1 MNTLNKVID
10 ALRAHGSNGRGAHWQ
25 CPAHEDRSPSLSVA
39 RGDKGVILTCHAGC
53 PTEDVVA
60 ALGLTMADLFDEPL
74 PERRERP
81 KTVAQY
87 HYVDEHGT
95 VLLTVKRLEPGYDGE
110 RKTFRQYAPDG
121 TPRVSGIRRVLY
133 RLPDVLSAA
142 REGSTVYVVEGE
154 KDADNLSKT
163 GATVTC
169 NIGGAGKWR
178 DDYTTAL
185 TGAGEVIVIAD
196 RDEPGRRH
204 AQQVADSV
212 RRAGI
217 PVRVL
222 QPAQGKDISDH
233 LAAGLG
239 YDDLKPLLSEAPE
252 PAADHDEEPEPDD
265 GPDDAAPVT
274 VEDRFP
280 RVDWKTAFATDF
292 SIIDWLPGRILER
305 GQQAA
310 LVGPG
315 KAGKSIF
322 VQYWIY
328 CAITGRSFL
337 GDERR
342 PPLNV
347 LYFDRENNI
356 RDIVTRMIAFGASP
370 EDLDRLDYRLF
381 PKFSGSLDQSNLAAA
396 ELIAIVD
403 EHPRDLVVFDTVS
416 RFITGKE
423 NDADTWLQ
431 FYGRV
436 HAPLKGRGI
445 AGLRLDHMGK
455 DEDRGARGNSAKS
468 QDVDHVWELTRISE
482 NKTFDPSTGIEHIT
496 TGLKLNRTHTRS
508 GLGEDLFLI
517 TRRGQRRKGGLWVP
531 GGTSHQ
537 LTTGFDADAGPE
549 PGTPEW
555 IADELDKAG
564 VPTEWGGR
572 RIAVQCQEMGIRA
585 AKSKI
590 EEAVRIRKLRASED
604 VPPNVPYSS
613 VMEMSPDPRGRQDV
627 FPGQASP
634 GDVQGTSGDAP
645 VGVRP
650 PTPPTE
656 VGGRTRGTPECTVC
670 GNRLDAAWHAQG
682 HTTHTGCQSRT
693 THHPATA

>member
-1 MNTLNKVID
+1 MNAIDRVTD
-10 ALRAHGSNGRGAHWQ
+10 ALKAHGSNGRGTNWQ
-25 CPAHEDRSPSLSVA
+25 CPAHEDRSPSLSVV
-39 RGDKGVILTCHAGC
+39 RGDKGAVLTCHAGC
-53 PTEDVVA
+53 PTEDVVNA
-60 ALGLTMADLFDEPL
+60 IGLTMADLFDEPL
-74 PERRERP
+74 PARQERP
-81 KTVAQY
+81 RTVAQY

-110 RKTFRQYAPDG
+110 RKTFRQFAPDG
-121 TPRVSGIRRVLY
+121 TPKVSGIRRVLY
-133 RLPDVLSAA
+133 RLPDVLAAA
-142 REGSTVYVVEGE
+142 REGATVFVVEGE
-154 KDADNLSKT
+154 KDADNLAQT
-163 GATVTC
+163 GAIATC

-178 DDYTTAL
+178 DDYTAAL
-185 TGAGEVIVIAD
+185 AGSGEVIVIAD
-196 RDEPGRRH
+196 RDEPGRKH

-217 PVRVL
+217 PVRIL

-233 LAAGLG
+233 LSAGLG

-252 PAADHDEEPEPDD
+252 PSDD
-265 GPDDAAPVT
+265 PGSDDPADDAADEAVAPP
-274 VEDRFP
+274 EDRFP
-280 RVDWKTAFATDF
+280 RIDWKQAFATDF
-292 SIIDWLPGRILER
+292 TNIDWLPGRILER

-322 VQYWIY
+322 VQYWIF

-347 LYFDRENNI
+347 LYFDRENNL
-356 RDIVTRMIAFGASP
+356 RDIVTRMAAFGASP
-370 EDLDRLDYRLF
+370 EDLERLDYRLF
-381 PKFSGSLDQSNLAAA
+381 PKFSGALDQSALAAA
-396 ELIAIVD
+396 ELVAIVD
-403 EHPRDLVVFDTVS
+403 EQPRDLVVFDTVS
-416 RFITGKE
+416 RFIAGKE

-445 AGLRLDHMGK
+445 AGMRLDHMGK

-482 NKTFDPSTGIEHIT
+482 NKTTDNRAGVEHIT

-508 GLGEDLFLI
+508 GLGEDMFLI
-517 TRRGQRRKGGLWVP
+517 TRRGQRQKGGLWVA
-531 GGTSHQ
+531 GGTRHELS
-537 LTTGFDADAGPE
+537 TGAVGDGPE
-549 PGTPEW
+549 PGTAEW
-555 IADELDKAG
+555 IADQLDKAK
-564 VPTEWGGR
+564 VPAEWGAR

-590 EEAVRIRKLRASED
+590 EEAIRIRKLAASSD

-613 VMEMSPDPRGRQDV
+613 VTETYPDPG
-627 FPGQASP
+627 GQEDIFAGQTYP
-634 GDVQGTSGDAP
+634 GDIEGTSGHAP
-645 VGVRP
+645 TDVRP
-650 PTPPTE
+650 PTPLTKE
-656 VGGRTRGTPECTVC
+656 GGRPAGTPTCTVC
-670 GNRLDAAWHAQG
+670 GHTLDATWHAQG
-682 HTTHTGCQSRT
+682 HTTHTGCQSRASQ
-693 THHPATA
+693 HPATA